1 MEPYT
6 SQEHEIFREQFRRFC
21 GKEIAPLVEEA
32 ERTQTFPRH
41 LFPLMGQMGYLC
53 VRYPEEYG
61 GAEADK
67 VTEVIL
73 REELSRVC
81 QGIASSWSGHSHL
94 ATYPIFRLGSE
105 EQRQKYLV
113 PAIKGEKIGSFA
125 LTEPDAG
132 SDTKS
137 LRATATRQD
146 GGYLIRG
153 SKTFITNAP
162 IADYFLVAAYTDKS
176 LGYHGISL
184 FLVDG
189 DTPGISVH
197 KLDKEG
203 IRSSDTGEVSFD
215 DCLVG
220 ADALL
225 GGKEGNFNLIME
237 TLSEGRVGGGGQHGG
252 RGPGGLRGG
261 LALCQGKG
269 AVRQAHWQV
278 PGGEPHAGRH
288 GHPDPGRAAHGVF
301 SRAPHR
307 PEQALH
313 PGGQHL
319 QALRLRGGGA
329 IGARRHSDSG
339 RIWHY
344 ERVSRVPLLARR
356 PGIHHWGRHF
366 RDSTQHNRQTD
377 RPLDRALIT
386 RIFHEGWVAS
396 DNESVFMG
404 SL

>member
-41 LFPLMGQMGYLC
+41 LFPLMGKMGYLC

-146 GGYLIRG
+146 GGYLLRG

-237 TLSEGRVGGGGQHGG
+237 TLSEGRVGVAANMVGVAQAAYEAA
-252 RGPGGLRGG
+252 LRYAKEREQFGKPIG
-261 LALCQGKG
+261 KFQAVSHMLADMATQI
-269 AVRQAHWQV
+269 
-278 PGGEPHAGRH
+278 
-288 GHPDPGRAAHGVF
+288 RAARLMVF
-301 SRAPHR
+301 SAARLIDLNKPCILEASTCKLFASEVAVQSARDAIQILGGYGIMSEFPVFR
-307 PEQALH
+307 YLRDALVYT
-313 PGGQHL
+313 
-319 QALRLRGGGA
+319 
-329 IGARRHSDSG
+329 IG
-339 RIWHY
+339 
-344 ERVSRVPLLARR
+344 
-356 PGIHHWGRHF
+356 
-366 RDSTQHNRQTD
+366 
-377 RPLDRALIT
+377 
-386 RIFHEGWVAS
+386 EGTSEIQRNIIAKQI
-396 DNESVFMG
+396 G
-404 SL
+404 L